1 MENIGLII
9 LSEQKLINL
18 FSIYIIM
25 NNTGGIIGGVSVVV
39 IGGIIYKIYKAVNH
53 KSIKIKLCGRRLSA
67 SIDIEDNKETNSN
80 ITNDSSHNLKNDLN
94 NDSSY
99 DLKYDLKNISARKI
113 QLAYRKYRQIRKV
126 RTNNEFLFMKTLT
139 ENYDK
144 I

>member
-1 MENIGLII
+1 
-9 LSEQKLINL
+9 
-18 FSIYIIM
+18 M
-25 NNTGGIIGGVSVVV
+25 NNTEGIIGGVSVVV

-67 SIDIEDNKETNSN
+67 SIDIEDKETNSN

-99 DLKYDLKNISARKI
+99 DLKNDLKNISARKI